1 MIDKS
6 ITSLSD
12 VEINALEQIINES
25 NFYNSITVAESP
37 FSSIAVFDDNDVMQV
52 KPFAAVDITYGEENV
67 NVVLSRSS
75 EEKCWFIKIT
85 DNGYVIR
92 GDNLL
97 YNEYEVTDDDI
108 IGVLKAF
115 YRNGKYYD
123 CATSKAYKAYIIL
136 NQIYSPIRIFWRL
149 KIKVFL
155 SKIKRLFIK

>member
-52 KPFAAVDITYGEENV
+52 KPFAEVDITYGEENV

-75 EEKCWFIKIT
+75 QEKCWFIKIT
-85 DNGYVIR
+85 DNENVSNGIVHYNNIINVNNR
-92 GDNLL
+92 KAFMVLNKNCGDNFDEIDATLA
-97 YNEYEVTDDDI
+97 YSNFAI
-108 IGVLKAF
+108 IGM
-115 YRNGKYYD
+115 
-123 CATSKAYKAYIIL
+123 
-136 NQIYSPIRIFWRL
+136 
-149 KIKVFL
+149 
-155 SKIKRLFIK
+155 